1 MHLRTARLK
10 WRRLAFTA
18 ALLLVLLGIGDR
30 RSIVIAQTSN
40 GAVPGAIQAYSTI
53 TSIGIEWDIV
63 GDADHDATAGVEYRV
78 AGATAWRSA
87 LPLVRVDYN
96 GFNLLAGSILF
107 LDPGTSY
114 EVRLT
119 LADPDGGAAVQTVVV
134 TTRPIPAFVPIRTFH
149 VVPGAGGGSGAP
161 PSRTVRAAGCAL
173 RAPR

>member
-63 GDADHDATAGVEYRV
+63 GDADHDATAGVEYRAVSDLNTKELDEFV
-78 AGATAWRSA
+78 AAFFR
-87 LPLVRVDYN
+87 
-96 GFNLLAGSILF
+96 
-107 LDPGTSY
+107 
-114 EVRLT
+114 
-119 LADPDGGAAVQTVVV
+119 
-134 TTRPIPAFVPIRTFH
+134 TR
-149 VVPGAGGGSGAP
+149 
-161 PSRTVRAAGCAL
+161 
-173 RAPR
+173 